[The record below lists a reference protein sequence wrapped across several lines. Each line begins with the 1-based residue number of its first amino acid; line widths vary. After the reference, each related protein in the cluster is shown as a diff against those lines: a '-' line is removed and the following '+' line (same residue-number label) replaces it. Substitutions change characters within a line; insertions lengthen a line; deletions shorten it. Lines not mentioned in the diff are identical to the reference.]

1 MQFDADPLSVQAITG
16 YGVQGIA
23 VNGVW
28 HSNSLLLGSD
38 GMLHPWLPQTTTPK
52 TKYPFT
58 VDAVV
63 TVLHFLSDSANPAY
77 ELVLLGTGQKQ
88 VFLPPELLQ
97 PFIAAGVTVE
107 VMNTPAACRTYNI
120 VMAEDRKVL
129 AALWLE

>member
-1 MQFDADPLSVQAITG
+1 MQFDADPLSAQAITG

-58 VDAVV
+58 VDAVA
-63 TVLHFLSDSANPAY
+63 TVLHFLSDSANPTY

-88 VFLPPELLQ
+88 VFLPPGLLQ